1 MTSTSQAADRQAG
14 AVEPVTGVTF
24 NVQRFSTEDGP
35 GIRTT
40 VFMKGCPLRCRWCHN
55 PEGLS
60 PQPQLVWYDVRCI
73 GARRCLAACPA
84 GALELT
90 PQGMRIDRERCLPV
104 RPACPAGRQ
113 AGSPCDLCT
122 GACPSGALEVI
133 GRRWTPD
140 ELLAQ
145 VEKDVAFYETSGG
158 GVTVSGGE
166 PAMQPDFVEAFL
178 RLCHESGIATALDT
192 CGYAD
197 WSVYERLL
205 PHLDLVLYD
214 LKMLDR
220 ERHRQATGVYPDR
233 ILANAAAI
241 AERGMPMWVRTP
253 IVPGYT
259 DDEENIGALAAF
271 IRTRLPTVQRWDL
284 LAYTNLGVAK
294 YRRLGLPYPLEETL
308 LPARHHMERLAA
320 VAADGGG
327 PAVVWSGA
335 VRD

>member
-14 AVEPVTGVTF
+14 PAGPVTGVTF

-84 GALELT
+84 SALDLT
-90 PQGMRIDRERCLPV
+90 PQGMRIDRERCT
-104 RPACPAGRQ
+104 
-113 AGSPCDLCT
+113 PCDLCA
-122 GACPSGALEVI
+122 GACPSGALEII

-140 ELLAQ
+140 ELLSQ
-145 VEKDVAFYETSGG
+145 VVKDAAFYETSGG

-166 PAMQPDFVEAFL
+166 PAMQPDFVEAL
-178 RLCHESGIATALDT
+178 LQLCHVSGIATALDT

-214 LKMLDR
+214 LKILDR

-253 IVPGYT
+253 VVPGYT

-294 YRRLGLPYPLEETL
+294 YRRLGLPYPLEETQ
-308 LPARHHMERLAA
+308 LPTRQHMERLAA
-320 VAADGGG
+320 LAADDGG
-327 PAVVWSGA
+327 PAAVWSGA